1 MLHENILK
9 EASHLNEKI
18 VTGYRTLAR
27 EYYSAGEGGTW
38 VNFRWECAAG
48 FSEPLPLIIVYSV
61 ANYRPHLSH
70 FWANE

>member
-9 EASHLNEKI
+9 EAPHLNEKI

-27 EYYSAGEGGTW
+27 EYYSVGEGGTW

>member
-9 EASHLNEKI
+9 EAPHLNEKI

-38 VNFRWECAAG
+38 VNFWLGMCCWLLRA
-48 FSEPLPLIIVYSV
+48 PTPDYS
-61 ANYRPHLSH
+61 L
-70 FWANE
+70 FCGQL